1 MRLVRAGGYW
11 TAASSKQK
19 AKSHSDECFYLLRR
33 AQKSG
38 NGLAWRVA
46 TGAGSRVPRPVTES
60 MTQFPAG
67 HSDRAFQLKEDTVSP
82 GAHLPGSRPGRT
94 SKNTVSP
101 LFLETEGSPSLSRQ

>member
-11 TAASSKQK
+11 TAASSRQK
-19 AKSHSDECFYLLRR
+19 AKNHSDECFCLLRK

-46 TGAGSRVPRPVTES
+46 MDAGSQVPRQRS

-67 HSDRAFQLKEDTVSP
+67 HSDRTFQLKEDTVSP
-82 GAHLPGSRPGRT
+82 GAQLPGSRPGRI
-94 SKNTVSP
+94 SKNTASP
-101 LFLETEGSPSLSRQ
+101 LALET

>member
-19 AKSHSDECFYLLRR
+19 AKNHSDERFYLLRK

-38 NGLAWRVA
+38 NGLAWRLA
-46 TGAGSRVPRPVTES
+46 TGAGSQVPKQRS

-67 HSDRAFQLKEDTVSP
+67 HSDRAFQLQEDTVSP
-82 GAHLPGSRPGRT
+82 GVCLPGSRPGRI
-94 SKNTVSP
+94 SKNTASP
-101 LFLETEGSPSLSRQ
+101 LFLET